1 MSGTAARTRAKGAA
15 PVRRLAGGIALGIP
29 LAAYAAVSLLPLLW
43 MVSGS
48 LKGPREI
55 VQSSSLIPEKPNLDA
70 YVEVWT
76 RLDFF
81 QYFMNSLFVTG
92 ASIVLALAVYS
103 MAGYAFA
110 VLRFPGRELFF
121 YGFLAVMFV
130 PGVTVMLPQILL
142 NKALGILGT
151 HWGLILPFVNGTAP
165 LAVLLLRNFFAEVP
179 SQLRDAAR
187 IDGAAEWRIFGRIYL
202 PLAKPALVTIAIL
215 TFVGVWGEYVFSAVA
230 LNRPETFTLPVGLQ
244 YLQTGTVVDWN
255 EVMAG
260 AVVLVIPVL
269 LLFASLQKYFI
280 GGLAGSVKG

>member
-1 MSGTAARTRAKGAA
+1 MSVTSMQRSTGVR
-15 PVRRLAGGIALGIP
+15 VRRAALGVALGIP
-29 LAAYAAVSLLPLLW
+29 LAVYAVISLLPLLW

-48 LKGPREI
+48 LKDPREI
-55 VQSSSLIPEKPNLDA
+55 VQSSALLPANPTFDA

-76 RLDFF
+76 RLDFL
-81 QYFMNSLFVTG
+81 QYFANSTLVT
-92 ASIVLALAVYS
+92 AVSIVLALAVYS

-110 VLRFPGRELFF
+110 VLRFPGRELLF
-121 YGFLAVMFV
+121 YGFLALLFV

-142 NKALGILGT
+142 NKSLGILGT

-179 SQLRDAAR
+179 SQLRDAAN
-187 IDGAAEWRIFGRIYL
+187 IDGAGEWRIFQSIYL

-244 YLQTGTVVDWN
+244 YLQTGTVVEWN

-260 AVVLVIPVL
+260 AVILVIPVL
-269 LLFASLQKYFI
+269 IVFGALQRYFI